1 MRNYEFFSVNLENEI
16 PKFTKVLRAV
26 PSDRF
31 DYRPHEKNTSAGDL
45 AWQIATEMVHLN
57 DLVQT
62 GVMDYKPQPR
72 PATSEEIATTFESA
86 ARTMV
91 AKSRAVDEKLWK
103 GPGKFLWGGQT
114 VWEAAVAEIAWGF
127 LFDLIHHRGQLTVYL
142 RPMGAKVPAVYG
154 PSADENE

>member
-1 MRNYEFFSVNLENEI
+1 MRNYEFFAVNLENEI
-16 PKFTKVLRAV
+16 PKFLKVLRAV

-45 AWQIATEMVHLN
+45 AWQIATEMVNLN

-62 GVMDYKPQPR
+62 GVIDYKTQPR
-72 PATSEEIATTFESA
+72 PATSEEIATTFENA
-86 ARTMV
+86 ARTMA
-91 AKSRAVDEKLWK
+91 AKSRAVDENLWK

-114 VWEAAVAEIAWGF
+114 VWESAVADIAWGF

-154 PSADENE
+154 PSADERE